1 MNESEI
7 EAIEDVFDRIS
18 HTTMDDY
25 YSLIKELS
33 GENWDATTETMISDR
48 HSSLVWM
55 EGFCVGLQWVL
66 DNLDGVRVV

>member
-7 EAIEDVFDRIS
+7 EAIENVFDRIS
-18 HTTMDDY
+18 HTIMGDY
-25 YSLIKELS
+25 YSLIKELC
-33 GENWDATTETMISDR
+33 GENWDATTETMISDH
-48 HSSLVWM
+48 HSSHVWM

>member
-33 GENWDATTETMISDR
+33 GENWDATTETMAND
-48 HSSLVWM
+48 HHMSLAWTD
-55 EGFCVGLQWVL
+55 GFCMGLEWVL
-66 DNLDGVRVV
+66 NNLDGVKVV

>member
-25 YSLIKELS
+25 YSLIRELS
-33 GENWDATTETMISDR
+33 GEHWDATTETMVTDR
-48 HSSLVWM
+48 NSTLVWM

-66 DNLDGVRVV
+66 DNLDGVEVV